1 MKIGHAVR
9 MLMPIIT
16 QFGKTAT
23 KKLKK
28 RILAQAAERQ
38 RGCFRGSLVGG
49 LAAPALFCCW
59 SAAVTGQLPGGACGA
74 RG

>member
-1 MKIGHAVR
+1 MKIGPAVR
-9 MLMPIIT
+9 LLMPIIT

-28 RILAQAAERQ
+28 RDYWS
-38 RGCFRGSLVGG
+38 GCRVATRLLPGI
-49 LAAPALFCCW
+49 
-59 SAAVTGQLPGGACGA
+59 TGQLPGGACFLGAVTDRRPGGACGA

>member
-1 MKIGHAVR
+1 MKIGPAVR

-28 RILAQAAERQ
+28 RGFLP
-38 RGCFRGSLVGG
+38 GPPGGSAVASGDH
-49 LAAPALFCCW
+49 W
-59 SAAVTGQLPGGACGA
+59 SAA
-74 RG
+74 